1 MKKAWNRCAALL
13 LALLLCVSMVPAYAA
28 TVENDTVNLQVNLTI
43 TGDISSTAERDY
55 TFRLTAVSPDGAPMP
70 ATVATA
76 EDGTLYADLVIK
88 GTGTGDFTGYFGEMK
103 FDRVGEYHY
112 TVKQIAGDYSR
123 CNYDSTVYN
132 VKITVFNGQ
141 DKETGEFDK
150 GLYCAVAVRK
160 DGADETAETKTEL
173 NFTNHYRSSP
183 SHRDDPKP
191 KPEEDK
197 TYLAVDKLWV
207 GGKNHPTSVT
217 IELRD
222 GDTVVDTVTLGDWN
236 NWHYSWHDLD
246 ASVKRNWNVVEV
258 NVPDGYTVSYSFNG
272 TTFTVRNT
280 EKLIQTGQLNWPVP
294 VMAVLGLALLCVGIA
309 MLRKKKESGN
319 A

>member
-28 TVENDTVNLQVNLTI
+28 DAQTVDVSPEVTVKI
-43 TGDISSTAERDY
+43 TGDISSTAERTY
-55 TFRLTAVSPDGAPMP
+55 TFRLTPVSENAPMP
-70 ATVATA
+70 ANAVT
-76 EDGTLYADLVIK
+76 DDNGTYSDIEIK
-88 GTGTGDFTGYFGEMK
+88 VTGTGEAKASFGPIT
-103 FDRVGEYHY
+103 FSRVGEYLY
-112 TVKQIAGDYSR
+112 QVKQIPGDYSR

-132 VKITVFNGQ
+132 VKITIFNEE
-141 DKETGEFDK
+141 DETTGEYK
-150 GLYCAVAVRK
+150 GLTYQVAVRK
-160 DGADETAETKTEL
+160 EGDETATKTEL

-222 GDTVVDTVTLGDWN
+222 GETLVDTVTLGDWN

-246 ASVKRNWNVVEV
+246 ASVKRDWNVVEV

>member
-1 MKKAWNRCAALL
+1 MRKAWKACTALVL
-13 LALLLCVSMVPAYAA
+13 VLLLCVSMVPVYAA
-28 TVENDTVNLQVNLTI
+28 TVEADTVNLKVNLKI

-55 TFRLTAVSPDGAPMP
+55 TFRLIAVSPDGAPMP
-70 ATVATA
+70 SGVTTA
-76 EDGTLYADLVIK
+76 EDGTRYADLTIK
-88 GTGTGDFTGYFGEMK
+88 AAGTGDFTGNFGAMQ
-103 FDRVGEYHY
+103 FTRVGEYDY

-141 DKETGEFDK
+141 DENGEFNK

-160 DGADETAETKTEL
+160 DGDTAQEKTDL
-173 NFTNHYRSSP
+173 DFTNHYRSSP

-191 KPEEDK
+191 KPEETNK
-197 TYLAVDKLWV
+197 TYLAVDKIWA
-207 GGKNHPTSVT
+207 GGKNHPSSVT

-246 ASVKRNWNVVEV
+246 ASAKRDWNVVEV
-258 NVPDGYTVSYSFNG
+258 NVPDGYTASYSFNG

-309 MLRKKKESGN
+309 MLRRKKESGN

>member
-13 LALLLCVSMVPAYAA
+13 LALLLCVSMVPVYAA
-28 TVENDTVNLQVNLTI
+28 VMETVDVAPEVTVKI
-43 TGDISSTAERDY
+43 TGDISSTAERTY
-55 TFRLTAVSPDGAPMP
+55 TFRLTPVSENAPMP
-70 ATVATA
+70 ENAVTD
-76 EDGTLYADLVIK
+76 ENGTHSDIEIK
-88 GTGTGDFTGYFGEMK
+88 VTGTGEGKLSFGPIT
-103 FDRVGEYHY
+103 FNRVGEYLY
-112 TVKQIAGDYSR
+112 QVKQIPGDYAR

-132 VKITVFNGQ
+132 VKITIFNDE
-141 DKETGEFDK
+141 DKETGEYK
-150 GLYCAVAVRK
+150 GLTYAVAVRK
-160 DGADETAETKTEL
+160 DGDASEDKTDL
-173 NFTNHYRSSP
+173 IFTNHYRSSP

-197 TYLAVDKLWV
+197 TYLAVDKVWA

-222 GDTVVDTVTLGDWN
+222 GDTVIDTVTLGDWN

-246 ASVKRNWNVVEV
+246 ASVKRDWNVVEV

-309 MLRKKKESGN
+309 MLRKKKENGN

>member
-1 MKKAWNRCAALL
+1 MRKAWKACTALVL
-13 LALLLCVSMVPAYAA
+13 VLLLCVSMVPVYAA
-28 TVENDTVNLQVNLTI
+28 TVEADTVNLQVNLKI

-55 TFRLTAVSPDGAPMP
+55 TFRLTPVSEKAPMP
-70 ATVATA
+70 SNSKTD
-76 EDGTLYADLVIK
+76 EDGKQYFDLAINV
-88 GTGTGDFTGYFGEMK
+88 TGTGEKTLAFEPITFS
-103 FDRVGEYHY
+103 RVGEYLY
-112 TVKQIAGDYSR
+112 QVKQISGDYSR
-123 CNYDSTVYN
+123 CNYDTTVYN
-132 VKITVFNGQ
+132 VKITIFN
-141 DKETGEFDK
+141 KENEETGAYE
-150 GLYCAVAVRK
+150 GLTYQIAVRK
-160 DGADETAETKTEL
+160 DGDTADTKTDL
-173 NFTNHYRSSP
+173 AFTNHYRSSP

-191 KPEEDK
+191 KPEPTEK
-197 TYLAVDKLWV
+197 TYLAVDKVWV

-222 GDTVVDTVTLGDWN
+222 GDTLIDTVTLGDWN

-246 ASVKRNWNVVEV
+246 ASAKRDWNVVEV
-258 NVPDGYTVSYSFNG
+258 SVPDGYTASYSFNG

-309 MLRKKKESGN
+309 MLRRKKESGN

>member
-28 TVENDTVNLQVNLTI
+28 TVDTVAVEDLKVILHI
-43 TGDISSTAERDY
+43 TGDLSSNAEREY
-55 TFRLTAVSPDGAPMP
+55 TFRLTPVTAGAPLP
-70 ATVATA
+70 KTIVTA
-76 EDGTLYADLVIK
+76 EDGTQYTDLVIK
-88 GTGTGDFTGYFGEMK
+88 GTGTGDFTGYFGDMK

-123 CNYDSTVYN
+123 CNYDTTVYD
-132 VKITVFNGQ
+132 VKITVFN
-141 DKETGEFDK
+141 KENKESGAYE
-150 GLYCAVAVRK
+150 GLTYQIAVRK
-160 DGADETAETKTEL
+160 ADDADKKYDNIE
-173 NFTNHYRSSP
+173 FTNHYRSSP

-197 TYLAVDKLWV
+197 TYLAADKLWV

>member
-1 MKKAWNRCAALL
+1 MRKAWKACTALVL
-13 LALLLCVSMVPAYAA
+13 VLLLCVSMVPAFAA
-28 TVENDTVNLQVNLTI
+28 EAGTVEVKDLKVILHI
-43 TGDISSTAERDY
+43 TGDLSSNAEREY
-55 TFRLTAVSPDGAPMP
+55 TFRLTPVTEGAPLP
-70 ATVATA
+70 EKVETA
-76 EDGTLYADLVIK
+76 EDGTRYTDLVIK
-88 GTGTGDFTGYFGEMK
+88 ATGTGDFSGTFNP
-103 FDRVGEYHY
+103 FTFSRVGEYDY
-112 TVKQIAGDYSR
+112 KLTQIPGDYSR
-123 CNYDSTVYN
+123 CNYDTTVYD
-132 VKITVFNGQ
+132 VKITVFNKEN
-141 DKETGEFDK
+141 KETGEYE
-150 GLYCAVAVRK
+150 GLTYQIAVRK
-160 DGADETAETKTEL
+160 ADDAEKKYDNIE
-173 NFTNHYRSSP
+173 FTNHYRSSP

-197 TYLAVDKLWV
+197 TYLAVDKIWA

-222 GDTVVDTVTLGDWN
+222 GDTVIDTVTLGDWN

-246 ASVKRNWNVVEV
+246 ASVKRDWNVVEV

-309 MLRKKKESGN
+309 MLRKKKENGN